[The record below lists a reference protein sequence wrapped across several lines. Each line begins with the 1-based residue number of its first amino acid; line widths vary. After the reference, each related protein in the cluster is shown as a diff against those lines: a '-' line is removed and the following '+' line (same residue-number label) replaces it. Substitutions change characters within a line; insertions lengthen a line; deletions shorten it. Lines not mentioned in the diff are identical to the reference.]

1 MRIPASALF
10 FNHLVTRAVAIL
22 AVALLGAVSSAA
34 VADTW
39 PSKPIRAIIPFGP
52 GSAVDVV
59 PRIVF
64 EQMSQ
69 QLGQGIVVENRGG
82 AGGTI
87 GSALVAKADPDGY
100 TILVHSSAHTITPSI
115 YPNLSFSTEKDF
127 VTVGAIGSVPNIMII
142 APSRGFKT
150 VKDYVAWAKG
160 NPDKANFATL
170 GIGSAVHLSA
180 ERFRVSAGYDAVHI
194 PFKGGAEA
202 LTEIIAG
209 RVDYYFCPIATALPH
224 VRDGKLMALA
234 VSSPQ
239 RATALPDVPTTLESG
254 YPDSD
259 YTFWMGVFMPAK
271 TPPEIVAKF
280 HSELRKALE
289 APAVKAK
296 LATLGVEAMPLSSAE
311 FDAQVKKEFV
321 TYTSFAKAAGLDLAE
336 HGSGTGHVAVAQHTV
351 VGLVDVDT
359 LGHAP
364 ANVARDMQAA
374 AELEVVEKLNE
385 RVFTVKWDAIQTCIG
400 HQPSPVQSR
409 AP

>member
-1 MRIPASALF
+1 MRRLSLLT
-10 FNHLVTRAVAIL
+10 LVLTAAI
-22 AVALLGAVSSAA
+22 SAA
-34 VADTW
+34 AQADTW
-39 PSKPIRAIIPFGP
+39 PSKPIRAVIPFGP

-87 GSALVAKADPDGY
+87 GSAMVAKAEADGH

-115 YPNLSFSTEKDF
+115 YPNLSYSTEKDF
-127 VTVGAIGSVPNIMII
+127 VTVGAIGSVPNVMII
-142 APSRGFKT
+142 APSRGLKT
-150 VKDYVAWAKG
+150 VKDYVSWAKA
-160 NPDKANFATL
+160 NPDKANFASL
-170 GIGSAVHLSA
+170 GVGSAVHLSA

-224 VRDGKLMALA
+224 VKDGKLLALA

-254 YPDSD
+254 FPDSD

-280 HSELRKALE
+280 QAEMQKALD
-289 APAVKAK
+289 APAVKEK
-296 LATLGVEAMPLSSAE
+296 LKTLGVEAMPMSTAE

-321 TYTSFAKAAGLDLAE
+321 TYTSFAKAAGLKP
-336 HGSGTGHVAVAQHTV
+336 AQ
-351 VGLVDVDT
+351 
-359 LGHAP
+359 
-364 ANVARDMQAA
+364 
-374 AELEVVEKLNE
+374 
-385 RVFTVKWDAIQTCIG
+385 
-400 HQPSPVQSR
+400 
-409 AP
+409 

>member
-1 MRIPASALF
+1 MRRLAISTFL
-10 FNHLVTRAVAIL
+10 LTAV
-22 AVALLGAVSSAA
+22 VSAA
-34 VADTW
+34 HADTW
-39 PSKPIRAIIPFGP
+39 PSKPIRAVIPFGP

-69 QLGQGIVVENRGG
+69 QMGQSIVVENRGG

-87 GSALVAKADPDGY
+87 GSAMVAKAEPDGH

-115 YPNLSFSTEKDF
+115 YPSLSYSTEKDF
-127 VTVGAIGSVPNIMII
+127 VTVGAIGSVPNVMII
-142 APSRGFKT
+142 APSRGLKT
-150 VKDYVAWAKG
+150 VKDYVLWAKA
-160 NPDKANFATL
+160 NPDKANFASL
-170 GIGSAVHLSA
+170 GVGSAVHLSA

-224 VRDGKLMALA
+224 VKDGKLLALA

-254 YPDSD
+254 FPDSD

-280 HSELRKALE
+280 HAEMRKALD
-289 APAVKAK
+289 APAVKEK
-296 LATLGVEAMPLSSAE
+296 LKALGVEAMPTSTAE

-321 TYTSFAKAAGLDLAE
+321 TYTSFAKAAGLKP
-336 HGSGTGHVAVAQHTV
+336 AQ
-351 VGLVDVDT
+351 
-359 LGHAP
+359 
-364 ANVARDMQAA
+364 
-374 AELEVVEKLNE
+374 
-385 RVFTVKWDAIQTCIG
+385 
-400 HQPSPVQSR
+400 
-409 AP
+409 